1 MPEPQVRSS
10 LWNVSALKASS
21 PNYIIDL
28 VDLIL
33 SEAIL
38 LYASD
43 VHLLPTATELEVRF
57 RIDGVLQLA
66 GVLPVAV
73 VPNVVARLKVLANMI
88 TYRTDIPQEGRI
100 RGAPGEVEMRISM
113 FPTYFGERAVIRMFG
128 GSGEYQRLDD
138 LGLPEEI
145 RRRLLELL

>member
-1 MPEPQVRSS
+1 MPGPQVRSS
-10 LWNVSALKASS
+10 LANVAALKSWRWK
-21 PNYIIDL
+21 YVIDL

-33 SEAIL
+33 SEALL

-57 RIDGVLQLA
+57 RLDGVLQLA
-66 GVLPVAV
+66 GVLPTAV

-100 RGAPGEVEMRISM
+100 
-113 FPTYFGERAVIRMFG
+113 
-128 GSGEYQRLDD
+128 
-138 LGLPEEI
+138 
-145 RRRLLELL
+145 